1 MRTTAQTHQQPTSE
15 FSTKDIYL
23 ATTIKQAGIP
33 IVRVE
38 ASNGRHSIFVFQAS
52 DKIEEIKGKY
62 DCGELSADPDEL
74 LYLKALTF
82 VCRK

>member
-1 MRTTAQTHQQPTSE
+1 MRTAQQPTNE

-23 ATTIKQAGIP
+23 ATVIKQTGIP

-38 ASNGRHSIFVFQAS
+38 GNGRHGIFVFQNS
-52 DKIEEIKGKY
+52 YKIEEIKRKHDNGDLK
-62 DCGELSADPDEL
+62 ANPDEL
-74 LYLKALTF
+74 VYLKALTF